1 MLETV
6 RQLTN
11 YGGFIRNKGALKL
24 SGEDKETIDLMF
36 EISKNE
42 GERHGRM
49 PTFGR
54 TTGQPRIPNGEE
66 FESDEDD
73 QTQAETKTAQPL
85 TKQPSKKKEEDLI
98 TIVDLMKED
107 EPAKP
112 SPAAAKKDVPKSAS
126 KTPSATPPATTKK
139 VEEAKPV
146 ANQPPKAKEVPKE
159 DEE

>member
-66 FESDEDD
+66 FESDVDD
-73 QTQAETKTAQPL
+73 QSQAETKTAQPP
-85 TKQPSKKKEEDLI
+85 TKQPSKKKEGFG
-98 TIVDLMKED
+98 
-107 EPAKP
+107 
-112 SPAAAKKDVPKSAS
+112 KSWMIY
-126 KTPSATPPATTKK
+126 
-139 VEEAKPV
+139 E
-146 ANQPPKAKEVPKE
+146 
-159 DEE
+159 

>member
-24 SGEDKETIDLMF
+24 SSEDKETIDLMF

-42 GERHGRM
+42 GERHGKM

-66 FESDEDD
+66 FESDEEEESQSDI
-73 QTQAETKTAQPL
+73 
-85 TKQPSKKKEEDLI
+85 KKSE
-98 TIVDLMKED
+98 
-107 EPAKP
+107 
-112 SPAAAKKDVPKSAS
+112 
-126 KTPSATPPATTKK
+126 
-139 VEEAKPV
+139 
-146 ANQPPKAKEVPKE
+146 QPPNK
-159 DEE
+159 